1 MDGARAGSASGPPRG
16 FFGQA
21 FRFGLVGVVGAITDY
36 GSMLGMLGLGLQVD
50 LARAA
55 SFVLGSTAAYLL
67 NRRWTFTSRRDTR
80 EVLSVAATYGL
91 TFLLIVA
98 VYALTRRVLPE
109 SMWRLT
115 AAWVISQG
123 IGTTFNFLTQRMII
137 FRR

>member
-1 MDGARAGSASGPPRG
+1 MGPAPVRAGG

-21 FRFGLVGVVGAITDY
+21 FRFGLVGIVGAVVDF
-36 GSMLGMLGLGLQVD
+36 GSKTLLVALGVQDD
-50 LARAA
+50 LARAL
-55 SFVLGSTAAYLL
+55 SFVLGSTTAYLL

-98 VYALTRRVLPE
+98 VYAVSRRVLPV
-109 SMWRLT
+109 SSWRLT
-115 AAWVISQG
+115 EAWVISQAV
-123 IGTTFNFLTQRMII
+123 GTSFNFLVQRLLV